1 VLPRDMSL
9 VGFDDVQWM
18 EMVSPAITVVEQPA
32 VELGRRAAS
41 LLLRRIA
48 EPGSAATVELLQ
60 PSLLVRGSTGAPRNA
75 NF

>member
-1 VLPRDMSL
+1 MSL

-18 EMVSPAITVVEQPA
+18 EMVSPPITVVEQPA

-48 EPGSAATVELLQ
+48 EPDSAATVELLQ
-60 PSLLVRGSTGAPRNA
+60 PSLLVRGSTGAPREA
-75 NF
+75 IFSGF